1 VGQPATWHIEIT
13 SILNAPATSLQV
25 QVSNGVELIGGNLNW
40 TGDIKAG
47 QTVNIDLT
55 IRVTKPG
62 EHTAF
67 AHAFT
72 RTSSEGG
79 FGASKQL
86 YINSTTTSADVVED
100 TSRPQPIFP
109 SLMVDSSSPTLAV
122 KSQAGSLQS
131 IGGIITLSGFI
142 RFSAKILS
150 PRLGDPNNYDV
161 VTQVQPLRRSRV
173 EVWDLDASNT
183 ARKISGSIYTDSNGY
198 YSVSVQNNDLDG
210 TGLDPVLRVY
220 STDDS
225 RAQVVGTSG
234 VVYAVQTPRIGTD
247 LLDGFYI
254 YDYTASSPAVIALE
268 PFFVFDLLAKTAY
281 EYLQSNT
288 AWNNPSQV
296 TVYWPS
302 TCANLPSAGSCY
314 TGTIAITQNEGWEKA
329 VILHEYAHFVLSRY
343 YGDTDVVSA
352 CATVGFTHGFRNHYS
367 DECAWSEGWADFLQ
381 AAIQGQPYFRDT
393 SYPNPGYD
401 INIPLESAIAD
412 LAPVSAT
419 YPDNSD
425 DELAIAAVL
434 WDIYDSSGTAE
445 SWDQLSNGING
456 PNGNGIW
463 TLATGLNPGRSP
475 NLRRIDDFWRAWYAS
490 SNGQKCEVG
499 SILLYHRIPLGGC
512 IYLPFVS
519 KQTPTPT
526 PTPTVTR
533 TPTRTRTPTA
543 GPSPTRTPTRTP
555 TNTPCPSQACPQGY
569 PGPGQGSGPGILPP
583 PPEFTSPAE
592 GYPGLDTATP
602 EPTQTVAPSPTSTPT
617 PTASR
622 VMTGTRTPRP
632 TRTPKP

>member
-1 VGQPATWHIEIT
+1 MKMVLFRFLLIKIVVFGPLSNPSHYSGAKAAGSVSVPPASPLKLIATISPAPKVGQPATWHIEIT

-62 EHTAF
+62 EHTVF

-142 RFSAKILS
+142 RFSAKILG

-183 ARKISGSIYTDSNGY
+183 ARKISGSIYTDSNGH

-247 LLDGFYI
+247 LLDGF
-254 YDYTASSPAVIALE
+254 
-268 PFFVFDLLAKTAY
+268 
-281 EYLQSNT
+281 
-288 AWNNPSQV
+288 
-296 TVYWPS
+296 
-302 TCANLPSAGSCY
+302 
-314 TGTIAITQNEGWEKA
+314 
-329 VILHEYAHFVLSRY
+329 
-343 YGDTDVVSA
+343 
-352 CATVGFTHGFRNHYS
+352 
-367 DECAWSEGWADFLQ
+367 
-381 AAIQGQPYFRDT
+381 
-393 SYPNPGYD
+393 
-401 INIPLESAIAD
+401 
-412 LAPVSAT
+412 
-419 YPDNSD
+419 
-425 DELAIAAVL
+425 
-434 WDIYDSSGTAE
+434 
-445 SWDQLSNGING
+445 
-456 PNGNGIW
+456 
-463 TLATGLNPGRSP
+463 
-475 NLRRIDDFWRAWYAS
+475 
-490 SNGQKCEVG
+490 
-499 SILLYHRIPLGGC
+499 
-512 IYLPFVS
+512 
-519 KQTPTPT
+519 
-526 PTPTVTR
+526 
-533 TPTRTRTPTA
+533 
-543 GPSPTRTPTRTP
+543 
-555 TNTPCPSQACPQGY
+555 
-569 PGPGQGSGPGILPP
+569 
-583 PPEFTSPAE
+583 
-592 GYPGLDTATP
+592 
-602 EPTQTVAPSPTSTPT
+602 
-617 PTASR
+617 
-622 VMTGTRTPRP
+622 
-632 TRTPKP
+632 